1 MKKAVYCL
9 KSLVKSQLKV
19 SRNVTRMTLMDVP
32 SASFFQL
39 KIVPDDG
46 GGGGFSNFFIAAL

>member
-1 MKKAVYCL
+1 MKKVVYCL

-32 SASFFQL
+32 PASFFQL

-46 GGGGFSNFFIAAL
+46 GGGGLVTFL